1 MLLDPATLHRQS
13 LKYFVRMAFA
23 EFHPNDPPLVLSWY
37 MLAMTHAAEETITGD
52 VRRLA
57 VNVPPRYG
65 KSITY
70 AVALTA
76 WLLGRDPTLKILV
89 ATYNEDL
96 ARLHDRMV
104 KQLML
109 SAAYRRAFPGT
120 IIERKTTRQLEIHT
134 TAGGF
139 RMAVTTGGSA
149 TGFGGDYIILDDCM
163 KAQDAASEAERI
175 RVRDWYR
182 GTIGTRL
189 NNKGEGV
196 IVSIQQRLH
205 EDDLTS
211 YILEAGAVHLNL
223 PAIATNRQS
232 IPIGPGK
239 FHERYPGDVLS
250 PERED
255 RTTLDR
261 LRHEL
266 GPRNFDV
273 QYQQDPTPAE
283 GNVVRP
289 NWFPRYEEAPDRE
302 AFRKVVQSWDT
313 AWSDDPDAAF
323 TVCTTWGHLDGSWY
337 LLDVFRQRVAFHDIR
352 ARIIQL
358 KNRWKA
364 DAVLIEDAA
373 SGKALWPEFRVKGP
387 FRPFMWDTP
396 SESKLERLIAQT
408 GWMEAGKVILPEDA
422 PWLEDYLHEL
432 KSAPNCRY
440 WDQVDS
446 TTQFLEFAM
455 SRQGWVD
462 RECDPVTGRPLK
474 PLRPPHPRFR

>member
-1 MLLDPATLHRQS
+1 MMIDPAVLHRQS
-13 LKYFVRMAFA
+13 LKYFLRMAFA
-23 EFHPNDPPLVLSWY
+23 EFHPNEPPLALDWY
-37 MLAMTHAAEETITGD
+37 MLAMVHAAEQTYFGD
-52 VRRLA
+52 CRRLA
-57 VNVPPRYG
+57 VNVPPRHG

-76 WLLGRDPTLKILV
+76 WLLGRDPTSKILV

-104 KQLML
+104 KRLMQ
-109 SAAYRRAFPGT
+109 SRAYRRAFP
-120 IIERKTTRQLEIHT
+120 KTVIDIKITRQLEIYT

-149 TGFGGDYIILDDCM
+149 TGFGGDTIILDDCM
-163 KAQDAASEAERI
+163 KAQDASSEAERL

-196 IVSIQQRLH
+196 IISIQQRLH

-211 YILEAGAVHLNL
+211 YILQAGAVHLNL
-223 PAIATNRQS
+223 PAIATKREN

-239 FHERYPGDVLS
+239 VHERHPGDVLS
-250 PERED
+250 PNRED
-255 RTTLDR
+255 RETLDR
-261 LRHEL
+261 LRREL
-266 GPRNFDV
+266 GPRNFDT
-273 QYQQDPTPAE
+273 QYQQDPTPAD

-289 NWFPRYEEAPDRE
+289 EWFPRYAEPPERNE
-302 AFRKVVQSWDT
+302 CRKVVQSWDT

-323 TVCTTWGHLDGSWY
+323 SVCTTWGAYNDQWY
-337 LLDVFRQRVAFHDIR
+337 LLDVLRERIAFHDLR
-352 ARIIQL
+352 ARVIQMWRL
-358 KNRWKA
+358 WRA
-364 DAVLIEDAA
+364 DGVVIEDAA
-373 SGKALWPEFRVKGP
+373 SGKPLWPEFRMKGP
-387 FRPFMWDTP
+387 FRPFMWGV
-396 SESKLERLIAQT
+396 SSQSKLERLIAQT
-408 GWMEAGKVILPEDA
+408 GWMQSGKIVLPEDA

-440 WDQVDS
+440 WDQIDS

-455 SRQGWVD
+455 SHRGWID
-462 RECDPVTGRPLK
+462 REHDPITGRPLR
-474 PLRPPHPRFR
+474 PLRPPHPRYR

>member
-1 MLLDPATLHRQS
+1 MMLDPATLHRQS

-37 MLAMTHAAEETITGD
+37 MLAMVHAAEQTIFGD
-52 VRRLA
+52 SRRLA

-76 WLLGRDPTLKILV
+76 WLLGRDPALKILV

-96 ARLHDRMV
+96 ARQHDRMV
-104 KQLML
+104 KQLMQ
-109 SAAYRRAFPGT
+109 SPAYRRAFPGT
-120 IIERKTTRQLEIHT
+120 VIDRKNTRQLEIYT

-163 KAQDAASEAERI
+163 KAQDASSEAERI

-211 YILEAGAVHLNL
+211 FILEAGAIHLNL
-223 PAIATNRQS
+223 PAIATSRER

-239 FHERYPGDVLS
+239 FHERCPGDVLS

-255 RTTLDR
+255 RDTLDR
-261 LRHEL
+261 LRREL

-289 NWFPRYEEAPDRE
+289 HWFPRYDETPEREE
-302 AFRKVVQSWDT
+302 FRKVVQSWDT

-323 TVCTTWGHLDGSWY
+323 TVCTTWGHLDSAWY
-337 LLDVFRQRVAFHDIR
+337 LLDVFRQRVAYYDIR

-358 KNRWKA
+358 RNRWQA

-373 SGKALWPEFRVKGP
+373 SGKALWPEFRSKGP
-387 FRPFMWDTP
+387 FRPVMWSAP
-396 SESKLERLIAQT
+396 SESKHERLIAQT
-408 GWMEAGKVILPEDA
+408 GWMQAGKIILPEEA
-422 PWLEDYLHEL
+422 SWLEDYLHEL

-462 RECDPVTGRPLK
+462 RECDPVTGRPLR
-474 PLRPPHPRFR
+474 PLRPTHPRFR

>member
-1 MLLDPATLHRQS
+1 MMLDPAVLHRQS
-13 LKYFVRMAFA
+13 LKYFVRMTFA
-23 EFHPNDPPLVLSWY
+23 EFHPDDPPLVLNWY
-37 MLAMTHAAEETITGD
+37 MLAMIHAAEQSISGD
-52 VRRLA
+52 CRRLA

-70 AVALTA
+70 AVALAA

-104 KQLML
+104 KQLMQ
-109 SAAYRRAFPGT
+109 SRAYARAFPNT
-120 IIERKTTRQLEIHT
+120 IIDRKNTRQLEIHT

-163 KAQDAASEAERI
+163 KAQDASSEAERI

-211 YILEAGAVHLNL
+211 FILAAGAVHLNL
-223 PAIATNRQS
+223 PAIATRRER

-239 FHERYPGDVLS
+239 FHERYPGDVLN

-255 RTTLDR
+255 RETLER
-261 LRHEL
+261 LRREL
-266 GPRNFDV
+266 GPRNYDT

-289 NWFPRYEEAPDRE
+289 EWFARYSEPPERDE
-302 AFRKVVQSWDT
+302 FLKVIQSWDT
-313 AWSDDPDAAF
+313 AWSDEPDAAF
-323 TVCTTWGHLDGSWY
+323 TVCTTWGYHGGLWY
-337 LLDVFRQRVAFHDIR
+337 LLDVLRQRLAYHDIR
-352 ARIIQL
+352 ARIIQMR
-358 KNRWKA
+358 NRWRA

-373 SGKALWPEFRVKGP
+373 SGKALWPEFRMAGP
-387 FRPFMWDTP
+387 FRPVMCDVP

-408 GWMEAGKVILPEDA
+408 GWVEAGKIVLPEETA
-422 PWLEDYLHEL
+422 WLEDYLHEL

-455 SRQGWVD
+455 SRQGWIE
-462 RECDPVTGRPLK
+462 RELDPATGRPLR
-474 PLRPPHPRFR
+474 PLRPTHPRFR

>member
-1 MLLDPATLHRQS
+1 MTLDPAMLHRQS
-13 LKYFVRMAFA
+13 FKYFVRMAFA

-37 MLAMTHAAEETITGD
+37 MLAMVHAVEQTIFGD
-52 VRRLA
+52 SRRLA

-96 ARLHDRMV
+96 ARQHDRMV
-104 KQLML
+104 KQLMQ
-109 SAAYRRAFPGT
+109 SSAYRRAFPDT
-120 IIERKTTRQLEIHT
+120 VIDRKNTRQLETYT

-163 KAQDAASEAERI
+163 KAQDASSEAERI

-196 IVSIQQRLH
+196 IISIQQRLH

-211 YILEAGAVHLNL
+211 FILAAGAVHLNL
-223 PAIATNRQS
+223 PAIATSRER
-232 IPIGPGK
+232 IPIGPNK
-239 FHERYPGDVLS
+239 FHVRHPGDVLS

-255 RTTLDR
+255 RATLDR
-261 LRHEL
+261 LRREL

-283 GNVVRP
+283 GNLVRP
-289 NWFPRYEEAPDRE
+289 HWFPRYDDPPEREE
-302 AFRKVVQSWDT
+302 FRKVVQSWDT

-323 TVCTTWGHLDGSWY
+323 TVCTTWGYLDERWY
-337 LLDVFRQRVAFHDIR
+337 LLNVFRARVAFHEIR

-358 KNRWKA
+358 RNRWKA
-364 DAVLIEDAA
+364 DLVLIEDAA
-373 SGKALWPEFRVKGP
+373 SGKALWPEFRIKGP
-387 FRPFMWDTP
+387 MRPIMWNAP

-408 GWMEAGKVILPEDA
+408 GWMEAGKIMLPEDA
-422 PWLEDYLHEL
+422 PWLEAYLHEL

-462 RECDPVTGRPLK
+462 RECDPATGRPLR